1 MGGEERRGAPT
12 SEKRRIVLL
21 LDGTWQDA
29 AFSPRDTNIVR
40 IREIVS
46 RCLTRRATP
55 LRAGGGEPGPTDD
68 GESVVGHASA
78 DRDNIKHLVYYL
90 RGVGTS
96 VGLDRIKGGG
106 FGRGLDENVRRAYK
120 FLSFHYEPGDEV
132 YVFGFSRGAYTA
144 RSLVGYLAAAGL
156 LTREHCT
163 PEQEAL
169 AWSYYRTRPDDRSPG
184 VWHALG
190 GHVHDRDAFRVDCLG
205 VFDTVGALGVPLEWF
220 RRWNSQRYQF
230 HNVELPSITHVNLHA
245 LAIDE
250 HRVPFEAAVW
260 RRHKFKRL
268 GTFIEQVWFPGAHS
282 DVGGGYADDDSRQD
296 REPELDDL
304 PLSWML
310 RRVRAR
316 CPGFPCDLEDLPDAD
331 ARSAL
336 ARQHESRGGLYRLQ
350 RRAHRSIANVPLQ
363 VGWREVNLGR
373 ERHVVPASEM
383 VHVSA
388 LERLGQEIPLEGRM
402 VTYAPPSLLAVLDNI
417 AATYGADPPGRAP
430 ECPVQVVDWSGKVL
444 DPAKDRGA
452 ALQHLDDARRRL
464 DLRLPRRG
472 SDGIARA

>member
-1 MGGEERRGAPT
+1 MAGEGDGNGAAAPGR
-12 SEKRRIVLL
+12 RRIVLL

-29 AFSPRDTNIVR
+29 AFNPRDTNIVR

-55 LRAGGGEPGPTDD
+55 LRAGAGGAGPAEE
-68 GESVVGHASA
+68 GESVVGHAPA
-78 DRDNIKHLVYYL
+78 GRDDVKHLVYYL

-96 VGLDRIKGGG
+96 VGLDRLKGGG

-120 FLSFHYEPGDEV
+120 FLAFHYEPGDEV
-132 YVFGFSRGAYTA
+132 HVFGFSRGAYTA

-163 PEQEAL
+163 PEREAL
-169 AWSYYRTRPDDRSPG
+169 AWSYYRTPPDDRSPG

-205 VFDTVGALGVPLEWF
+205 VFDTVGALGVPLERF

-230 HNVELPSITHVNLHA
+230 HNVELPSITRVNLHA

-268 GTFIEQVWFPGAHS
+268 DTVTEQVWFPGAHS
-282 DVGGGYADDDSRQD
+282 DVGGGYEDDSTRPD

-304 PLSWML
+304 PLGWML
-310 RRVRAR
+310 RRVRAH
-316 CPGFPCDLEDLPDAD
+316 CPGFPCDPEDLPAVD

-336 ARQHESRGGLYRLQ
+336 AEQHEARAGLYRLQ
-350 RRAHRSIANVPLQ
+350 RRARRSIANAPVP

-373 ERHVVPASEM
+373 ERHVAPAGEM
-383 VHVSA
+383 VHASA
-388 LERLGQEIPLEGRM
+388 LERLGREVRLGGRA
-402 VTYAPPSLLAVLDNI
+402 VAYAPPSLIAVLDDI
-417 AATYGADPPGRAP
+417 AATYGAGPAGGAGTGRPIWVA
-430 ECPVQVVDWSGKVL
+430 DWSGEPL
-444 DPAKDRGA
+444 DPAA
-452 ALQHLDDARRRL
+452 AGVREGVLQGLQAARRRL
-464 DLRLPRRG
+464 EAAAPAARR
-472 SDGIARA
+472 